1 MSLTRTSLIYIF
13 ALKIDCLSDLKRSLT
28 NSDHH
33 GSEGIMNSR
42 VKDLLG
48 MLSVICCQSI
58 FGFSF
63 LFSKVGTNISDPFS
77 VLGWR
82 FTVAFIAIAICAV
95 TGLIKIDL
103 KGKDLRPLIMLSIFT
118 PVINYLLETIG
129 ISMTTSSESGAMVA
143 CLPIA
148 CMISASL
155 ILRKIPNRTQVLG
168 ITVTVA
174 GVLICVFARG
184 FTKDLHMM
192 GNILII
198 ISVFSNSIFTAL
210 SEKAKEFSSVE
221 KTFMMLLLGCATF
234 MPLAVIRNAIT
245 GSLVEY
251 FTLPFVNKM
260 FLASALYLGIGCSLV
275 AFFLN
280 NTAISIIGTTR
291 TASFGGISTIVSII
305 AGVVIMKE
313 EFLAIQVAGTVL
325 VLIGAYTA
333 NAKAIMNNKET
344 RNQ

>member
-1 MSLTRTSLIYIF
+1 
-13 ALKIDCLSDLKRSLT
+13 
-28 NSDHH
+28 
-33 GSEGIMNSR
+33 
-42 VKDLLG
+42 

-168 ITVTVA
+168 ITVGSSHDGQYTHHHLGLFQQYIH
-174 GVLICVFARG
+174 GVVRE
-184 FTKDLHMM
+184 
-192 GNILII
+192 
-198 ISVFSNSIFTAL
+198 SERIFERREDVHDAA
-210 SEKAKEFSSVE
+210 SRMRDIHAASCDKERDHRI
-221 KTFMMLLLGCATF
+221 A
-234 MPLAVIRNAIT
+234 
-245 GSLVEY
+245 
-251 FTLPFVNKM
+251 
-260 FLASALYLGIGCSLV
+260 
-275 AFFLN
+275 
-280 NTAISIIGTTR
+280 
-291 TASFGGISTIVSII
+291 GGILHASVCEQDVPCL
-305 AGVVIMKE
+305 GPLPRDRL
-313 EFLAIQVAGTVL
+313 LACGIL
-325 VLIGAYTA
+325 P
-333 NAKAIMNNKET
+333 
-344 RNQ
+344 